1 MTAINSE
8 FKRMGVHQKS
18 SIHEDNETYG
28 GYENSIDIKMRIE
41 ERQKK
46 IKKSISGYTYF
57 ENQEIEDTIR
67 KL

>member
-1 MTAINSE
+1 M
-8 FKRMGVHQKS
+8 K
-18 SIHEDNETYG
+18 
-28 GYENSIDIKMRIE
+28 IE